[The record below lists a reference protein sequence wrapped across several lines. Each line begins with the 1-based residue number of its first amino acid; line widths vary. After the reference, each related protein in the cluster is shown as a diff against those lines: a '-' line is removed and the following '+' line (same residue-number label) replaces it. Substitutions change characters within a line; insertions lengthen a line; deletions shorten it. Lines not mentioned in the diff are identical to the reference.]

1 MSEFNPADPF
11 GFFSQFVKPGEA
23 AAANPF
29 LPPLKE
35 EEIEQKLAELKVVEQ
50 WMTMQ
55 LGMIQMTQKTLEMQ
69 KAGLAAMR
77 QGFDPNPNG
86 TPRG

>member
-11 GFFSQFVKPGEA
+11 GFFSQFLNPGA
-23 AAANPF
+23 APSTPNPF

-35 EEIEQKLAELKVVEQ
+35 EEIEQKLAELQVVEQ

-55 LGMIQMTQKTLEMQ
+55 LGMLQMTRKTLEMQ

-77 QGFDPNPNG
+77 QGLDPNPSSG
-86 TPRG
+86 GR